1 VIQFVTWVVFGVIV
15 GSVAKWFYPVDDG
28 KHGMLATLGVGV
40 VGSFVGGLASY
51 VLAAGHSPYNP
62 AGFVFAIVGAVAT
75 LAAWN
80 WYSQQQ

>member
-1 VIQFVTWVVFGVIV
+1 MIQFVTWVVFGVIV
-15 GSVAKWFYPVDDG
+15 GTVAKWFYPVDDG
-28 KHGMLATLGVGV
+28 KHGMLETLGVGV

-51 VLAAGHSPYNP
+51 VLAAGHSPYSP